1 VVDAIWLAAAGVLW
15 VLLPAY
21 LANAAATFP
30 RGRGPPMDLGRSL
43 ASDGR
48 RILGNSKTWSGF
60 VVGSLF
66 PLWVGILENWLVSI
80 APPNLKVVPAY
91 APTLLGAVPVVLL
104 LSVGALTGDAI
115 GSFIKRRRGIEAGG
129 RMFPLDQLLFVAVPV
144 AAGVA
149 LYPSVFVPTFLTP
162 FGALW
167 TIVFTLGLHVAFNYL
182 GYWWG
187 LKKVPW

>member
-1 VVDAIWLAAAGVLW
+1 MVDAVWLAAAAVLW

-21 LANAAATFP
+21 LANASATFP
-30 RGRGPPMDLGRSL
+30 KGRGPAMDFGRTL

-48 RILGNSKTWSGF
+48 RVLGNSKTWSGF
-60 VVGSLF
+60 IVGSLF
-66 PLWVGILENWLVSI
+66 PIWVGLLQNWLVSI
-80 APPNLKVVPAY
+80 APANLRVVPAY
-91 APTLLGAVPVVLL
+91 AATLLGAVPVILL
-104 LSVGALTGDAI
+104 LTAGALVGDAI

-144 AAGVA
+144 GLGLAI
-149 LYPSVFVPTFLTP
+149 YPSVFVPTFLSWW
-162 FGALW
+162 GALW
-167 TIVFTLGLHVAFNYL
+167 TIVFTLGLHVAFNYI